1 MDIIQEI
8 ARQLSLKPDR
18 VGAVVKLLDEGATI
32 PFISRYRKEAT
43 GGMDEVSILA
53 VSDSVGRLRELEKR
67 KASIIESI
75 EKQGAMTDDLRRR
88 IDETTD
94 SVTLEDIYLPFK
106 PRRRT
111 RAAVA
116 IENGLEPLARAIM
129 RGSNPRSSA
138 AKFINDKVVDIDSA
152 LAGASDIIAAWLSED
167 ERSRR
172 MTRRMYQ
179 RDAVIS
185 SRVVKGKEDEA
196 AKYSQYFDFAEP
208 LRRCSSHRLLAMLRG
223 QNEGFLRVGLSIDD
237 DKAIDRLCDSFIPSR
252 VPDTNAQ
259 FIAGAVED
267 GYKRLLVPSIEN
279 EVMAEARKNA
289 DKVAI
294 DAFADNLG
302 QLLMSPPLGRKN
314 VLAVDPGFR
323 TGCKIVCLDSQGNL
337 RYNDVIYP
345 TAPKNDTAGAS
356 RKIARLVETYKIDA
370 IALGNG
376 TASRETEAFLKNI
389 RYPRPVEVYVVSEDG
404 ASVYSASSIAREEF
418 PDKDVT
424 VRGAVSIGRR
434 LIDPLA
440 ELVKIDPK
448 SIGVGQ
454 YQHDVDQTALK
465 STLDFTVMNCVNKV
479 GVDVNTASPRLLS
492 YVAGIGESLAEGIV
506 RYRAENG
513 DFTNRRQLL
522 KVPRLG
528 SKAFEQ
534 SAGFLRI
541 ASGDNPLD
549 NSAVHPES
557 YQVVE
562 QMARDLGVSVGE
574 LTGNRALAAK
584 IDKSRYV
591 TDKIGLPT
599 LNDIVS
605 ELEKP
610 GRDPRQSIAVL
621 EFDDSVRDIADLK
634 TGMVLNGIV
643 NNITDFGVFVDIGVH
658 QSGLV
663 HVSQISERR
672 IASPREAVKLHQHVR
687 VRVIDVD
694 LKRNRISLSMKDV

>member
-1 MDIIQEI
+1 MDINQEI

-18 VGAVVKLLDEGATI
+18 VNAVVRLLDEGATI

-43 GGMDEVSILA
+43 GGMDEVAILA
-53 VSDSVGRLRELEKR
+53 VSDCVTRLRELEKR
-67 KASIIESI
+67 KAAIIESI
-75 EKQGAMTDDLRRR
+75 EKQDAMTDDLRRR
-88 IDETTD
+88 IDEAAD

-111 RAAVA
+111 RATVAV
-116 IENGLEPLARAIM
+116 ENGLEPLARAIM
-129 RGSNPRSSA
+129 KGSNPRSTA
-138 AKFINDKVVDIDSA
+138 QKFINDKVADIDSA

-172 MTRRMYQ
+172 MVRRMYQ
-179 RDAVIS
+179 RDAVIA
-185 SRVVKGKEDEA
+185 SRVVKGKEEEA

-208 LRRCSSHRLLAMLRG
+208 LRRCSSHRLLAMMRG
-223 QNEGFLRVGLSIDD
+223 QNEGYLRVGLSIDD

-252 VPDTNAQ
+252 VPDTNAD
-259 FIAGAVED
+259 FIAAAVED
-267 GYKRLLVPSIEN
+267 GYKRLLAPSIEN
-279 EVMAEARKNA
+279 EVMGEARKNA

-337 RYNDVIYP
+337 LYNDVIYP

-376 TASRETEAFLKNI
+376 TASRETEAFLKSV

-454 YQHDVDQTALK
+454 YQHDVDQSALK
-465 STLDFTVMNCVNKV
+465 SALDFTVMNCVNKV

-528 SKAFEQ
+528 AKAFEQ

-557 YQVVE
+557 YPVVE
-562 QMARDLGVSVGE
+562 KMARDLGVSVGE
-574 LTGNRALAAK
+574 LTGNQALAAK

-610 GRDPRQSIAVL
+610 GRDPRRAIAVL
-621 EFDDSVRDIADLK
+621 EFDDSVRDISDLRP
-634 TGMVLNGIV
+634 GMVLNGIV

-672 IASPREAVKLHQHVR
+672 IATPREAVKLHQHVR

-694 LKRNRISLSMKDV
+694 VKRNRISLSMKDV